1 MSDSLECSDNMT
13 DYIES
18 LQTLAEHF
26 ARLKGIGKK
35 SAMRMAFAVLEL
47 SEDNA
52 RDFADAIIDARTKI
66 HKCPICGNLTD
77 KDVCYICSDLSRDTS
92 VICVVEDVKALMSI
106 EKVREYKGAYHVLHG
121 AISPING
128 ITPDKLTIKELVQRV
143 GENNVSEVIVA
154 TNPTQ
159 DGEVTAMYISK
170 YLKPLGVKVTRL
182 AYGIPVGS
190 DLEYADEVTLG
201 RALEGRRDV

>member
-1 MSDSLECSDNMT
+1 MT

-18 LQTLAEHF
+18 LQILAEQF
-26 ARLKGIGKK
+26 ARLRGVGRK
-35 SAMRMAFAVLEL
+35 SAMRMAFSVLEL
-47 SEDNA
+47 DDDSA
-52 RDFADAIIDARTKI
+52 KGFADAILDAKFKI

-77 KDVCYICSDLSRDTS
+77 KDVCYVCSDLSRDTGI
-92 VICVVEDVKALMSI
+92 ICVVEDVKALMSI
-106 EKVREYKGAYHVLHG
+106 EKVREYKGVYHVLHG
-121 AISPING
+121 AISPVNG
-128 ITPDKLTIKELVQRV
+128 ITPDKLTIKELMQRV
-143 GENNVSEVIVA
+143 GENDVREVIVA

-190 DLEYADEVTLG
+190 DLEYADEITLG

>member
-1 MSDSLECSDNMT
+1 MT

-18 LQTLAEHF
+18 LQKLAEQF
-26 ARLKGIGKK
+26 AKLQGVGRK
-35 SAMRMAFAVLEL
+35 SAMRMAFSVIEL
-47 SEDNA
+47 DEEAATEFA
-52 RDFADAIIDARTKI
+52 RAILDAKEKI
-66 HKCPICGNLTD
+66 HECPVCGNLTD
-77 KDVCYICSDLSRDTS
+77 KDVCYVCSDLLRDTGI
-92 VICVVEDVKALMSI
+92 ICVVEDVKALMSI
-106 EKVREYKGAYHVLHG
+106 EKVREYKGVYHVLHG
-121 AISPING
+121 AISPVNG
-128 ITPDKLTIKELVQRV
+128 ITPEKIHVKELLERV
-143 GENNVSEVIVA
+143 GQNDVREVIIA

-201 RALEGRRDV
+201 RAIEGRRDV

>member
-1 MSDSLECSDNMT
+1 MT
-13 DYIES
+13 DYIEA
-18 LQTLAEHF
+18 LQVLAEKF
-26 ARLKGIGKK
+26 ARLQGVGRK
-35 SAMRMAFAVLEL
+35 SAMRMAFSVLEL
-47 SEDNA
+47 SEEDA
-52 RDFADAIIDARTKI
+52 TAFAEAIINAKQSI
-66 HKCPICGNLTD
+66 HKCPVCGNLTD
-77 KDVCYICSDLSRDTS
+77 KDVCYVCSDLSRDTS

-106 EKVREYKGAYHVLHG
+106 EKVREYKGVYHVLHG
-121 AISPING
+121 AISPVNG
-128 ITPDKLTIKELVQRV
+128 ISPDKITIKELITRV
-143 GENNVSEVIVA
+143 GEGDVKEVIVA

-201 RALEGRRDV
+201 RAIEGRRDV